1 MGLREDAEELV
12 RAHRRA
18 VEQAQAV
25 EPWADPEAP
34 EWCGELAAALWQGAF
49 RPSPVYYRAEDP
61 SHAWRG
67 PHTVQLHHLGF
78 GWMITARSVRDGA
91 LVPST
96 AVVLETGS
104 LWLGLGPGRRPHR
117 GLLALAD
124 TESVEGL
131 QSGHDHYFAVRRF
144 GAGDEAAA
152 AERRLLFGVA
162 GLAALIEDAVR
173 VGPHGE
179 LDWEL

>member
-18 VEQAQAV
+18 AERA
-25 EPWADPEAP
+25 ERTDPWSDPETP
-34 EWCGELAAALWQGAF
+34 EWCGELTAALWQGSY
-49 RPSPVYYRAEDP
+49 RPSPVYYRAEDL

-67 PHTVQLHHLGF
+67 PHPVRLNHLGF
-78 GWMITARSVRDGA
+78 GWQITARRMHEGA
-91 LVPST
+91 LASST

-124 TESVEGL
+124 SESVEGL
-131 QSGHDHYFAVRRF
+131 QPGHDHYFAVRRF
-144 GAGDEAAA
+144 PDADEEQA

-162 GLAALIEDAVR
+162 GLAALIEDAVAI
-173 VGPHGE
+173 GPQGE
-179 LDWEL
+179 LEWTV